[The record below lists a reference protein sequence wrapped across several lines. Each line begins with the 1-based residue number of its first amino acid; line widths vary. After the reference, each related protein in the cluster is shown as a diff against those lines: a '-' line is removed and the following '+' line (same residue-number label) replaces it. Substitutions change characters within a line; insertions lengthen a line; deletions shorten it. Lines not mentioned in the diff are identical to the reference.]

1 MENMHG
7 VVMIMVK
14 HMLRFIKSAFHKV
27 ITEEK
32 VFNYFNILS
41 CREEG
46 EWYVG
51 EAIKVEVVVKYLQ
64 ERK

>member
-1 MENMHG
+1 
-7 VVMIMVK
+7 
-14 HMLRFIKSAFHKV
+14 V